1 MLLFLEMKPENQLV
15 VALLQSGASKE
26 IESILQTPV
35 EWEIVLQAAEK
46 HKVVPLVFQN
56 LVNYSSLVPA
66 KFLERI
72 QTRCREIAA
81 KNLGKTLH
89 LLKLGDIFRAN
100 DLPFIAY
107 KGAALAAFAYKDV
120 ALRQFTDLDLLIR
133 KKDFPRVKRLI
144 VENGGEPAW
153 NLTAKEEKA
162 VLKYYYE
169 YPFVFGENKK
179 TVVEIHWHLLE
190 SFFAFDFETEKL
202 FARAENAF
210 LYGKSVPTLNA
221 ADALVVATAHGS
233 KHFWKRLAWIC
244 DIGKLIETGKI
255 DWRAAFEPARKFGS
269 LRMLRLGLS
278 LAEDV
283 LKCELPEEIRREIE
297 RDGEVKLLTEALKNT
312 LFEENNEFAGMRM
325 AKTHLKMRE
334 RVGDKIKYSKR
345 LLQTKMIDSLFMP
358 MGRPR

>member
-1 MLLFLEMKPENQLV
+1 MKRENQLV
-15 VALLQSGASKE
+15 VALLQADAREE
-26 IESILQTPV
+26 IEAILQKPID
-35 EWEIVLQAAEK
+35 WQNFLQMAEK

-56 LVNYSSLVPA
+56 LENYSAYVPA
-66 KFLERI
+66 EFFEEIR
-72 QTRCREIAA
+72 TRCRKLAA

-89 LLKLGDIFRAN
+89 LLKLGELFRMN
-100 DLPFIAY
+100 DVPFIAY

-120 ALRQFTDLDLLIR
+120 SLRQFTDLDLLIR
-133 KKDFPRVKRLI
+133 KKDFPFVKRLI
-144 VENGGEPAW
+144 VENGGEPGW
-153 NLTAKEEKA
+153 KLTAKEEKA

-169 YPFVFGENKK
+169 YPFVFGENK
-179 TVVEIHWHLLE
+179 TLVEIHWHLLE

-202 FARAENAF
+202 FARAENVF

-244 DIGKLIETGKI
+244 DIGKLIETDEI
-255 DWRAAFEPARKFGS
+255 DWSAAFELARKFGS
-269 LRMLRLGLS
+269 LRMLLLGLR
-278 LAEDV
+278 LANDV
-283 LKCELPEEIRREIE
+283 LKCALPEEIRRCIDK
-297 RDGEVKLLTEALKNT
+297 DGEVKLLADVLKNT
-312 LFEENNEFAGMRM
+312 LFEENNEFAGMKM

>member
-1 MLLFLEMKPENQLV
+1 MKAEHQLV
-15 VALLQSGASKE
+15 VALLRADAGAE
-26 IESILQTPV
+26 IDAVLQTPV
-35 EWEIVLQAAEK
+35 DWEIVFQTAEK

-56 LVNYSSLVPA
+56 LVNYSPLVPA
-66 KFLERI
+66 EFLERI

-89 LLKLGDIFRAN
+89 LLKLGDVFRAN

-120 ALRQFTDLDLLIR
+120 ALRHFTDLDLLVR
-133 KKDFPRVKRLI
+133 KKDFALVKRLI
-144 VENGGEPAW
+144 IENGGAPDW

-162 VLKYYYE
+162 VLKHYYE

-190 SFFAFDFETEKL
+190 SFFAFDFETENL
-202 FARAENAF
+202 FARVENVF
-210 LYGKSVPTLNA
+210 LYGKPVPTLNA

-244 DIGKLIETGKI
+244 DIGKLIETDQI
-255 DWRAAFEPARKFGS
+255 DWRAAFETARKFGS

-278 LAEDV
+278 LANDV
-283 LKCELPEEIRREIE
+283 LKCAPPEEIRRDVEK
-297 RDGEVKLLTEALKNT
+297 DGEVKLLTEQLKNA
-312 LFEENNEFAGMRM
+312 LFDENNEFAGMKM

-345 LLQTKMIDSLFMP
+345 LVQTKMIDSLFMP

>member
-1 MLLFLEMKPENQLV
+1 MKAENQLLIH
-15 VALLQSGASKE
+15 LLQTGARKE
-26 IESILQTPV
+26 IESFLQNPID
-35 EWEIVLQAAEK
+35 WEIVLQTAEK

-56 LVNYSSLVPA
+56 LENYSALVPA
-66 KFLERI
+66 EFFEQI
-72 QTRCREIAA
+72 QTRCRNLAA

-89 LLKLGDIFRAN
+89 LLKLGELFKAN
-100 DLPFIAY
+100 DVPFIAY
-107 KGAALAAFAYKDV
+107 KGAALAAFAYQDV

-169 YPFVFGENKK
+169 YPFVFGDSKK
-179 TVVEIHWHLLE
+179 TLVEIHWHLLE

-202 FARAENAF
+202 FARAENVS

-221 ADALVVATAHGS
+221 ADTLVIATAHGS

-244 DIGKLIETGKI
+244 DIGKLIETDEI
-255 DWRAAFEPARKFGS
+255 DWSAAFELARRFGS
-269 LRMLRLGLS
+269 LRMLRLGLR
-278 LAEDV
+278 LANDV
-283 LKCELPEEIRREIE
+283 LKCALPEEIRRDVD
-297 RDGEVKLLTEALKNT
+297 RDGEVKLLADALKNT
-312 LFEENNEFAGMRM
+312 LFEENNEFAGMKM

-334 RVGDKIKYSKR
+334 RVSDKIKYSKR
-345 LLQTKMIDSLFMP
+345 LVQTKMIDSLFMP